1 MKISGNTQ
9 VKEGDSN
16 KNGAIVS
23 LALNTTSDE
32 LKKYKRSNDNIKIT
46 YIKQFGNRYDKRL

>member
-16 KNGAIVS
+16 KKMVQFLISIYNLIIVS
-23 LALNTTSDE
+23 LALNITSDE
-32 LKKYKRSNDNIKIT
+32 LKKYKRSNDNIENHI
-46 YIKQFGNRYDKRL
+46 Y

>member
-1 MKISGNTQ
+1 MVQFLISIYNLI
-9 VKEGDSN
+9 
-16 KNGAIVS
+16 IVS